1 VVLDL
6 GLPDGDGVELIR
18 DLRTWSQ
25 TPVIVLS
32 ARDAEAQKI
41 IALDSGADDYLVK
54 PFGTGELLARVR
66 AQLRRHG
73 RDPEDPVITFGDLRV
88 DRSRRL
94 VERDGV
100 PVPLT
105 PLEYRLFTFMSAR
118 ADRVLTHRQLLTGV
132 WGPAHE
138 EDIAYLRVFMAG
150 LRRKLESDPSQIGVV
165 YGDIGTSPLYAVR
178 EVFHAGHVEPTRDH
192 VLGVLSL
199 IFWTLAIVVSLKY
212 VVLVLRA
219 HNNGEGGTIALMAL
233 ASRSTHDKPRAHRVL
248 LFMGIL
254 GAALFYG
261 DGIIT
266 PSISVLSAIEGLE
279 VATPAFKPYIV
290 PITLAV
296 LTGLYVVQRHGTG
309 TMGRWFGPIT
319 LVWFA
324 AIAGIGGWWIA
335 RNPQVLLALNP
346 LYALRF
352 LLQEG
357 WLALAVLGAVFLAV
371 TGAEALYA
379 DMGHFG
385 KTPIRVAWFAVVWPS
400 LLLNYFGQ
408 GALIL
413 IDPAAVA
420 NPFFM
425 MVSDA
430 LLYPLVALATAAT
443 VIASQAT
450 ISGTFSVT
458 KQAIQLGY
466 LPRLSIL
473 HTSVQE
479 TGQIYIPAVNWIQ
492 YGAVVL
498 AVALFGSSTAL
509 ATAYGIAVT
518 GTMVLTTLMT
528 FIVVRHG
535 WRYPLALA
543 MFATG
548 FFLVIELIFFAS
560 NAVKVLSGGWFTL
573 LIAGAVFMLMLTWK
587 QGREL
592 LSTELRRSSID
603 LRSFLKSVMASP
615 PARVDGTAVFLTAEP
630 DITPSALMH
639 NLKHN
644 RVLHEQNLF
653 VTVQH
658 HEVPWIPLDRRAEI
672 EPLGHHCWKIQLH
685 FGFKDDPDVP
695 LALEGL
701 KQRGIDLEPARTSYF
716 LSRDIV
722 MPTIGG
728 GMAPWR
734 EKLFANLHRNA
745 SAAAEFLSL
754 PPNRVVELG
763 AQVAI

>member
-1 VVLDL
+1 MTHPTRSPAVL
-6 GLPDGDGVELIR
+6 
-18 DLRTWSQ
+18 
-25 TPVIVLS
+25 
-32 ARDAEAQKI
+32 
-41 IALDSGADDYLVK
+41 
-54 PFGTGELLARVR
+54 
-66 AQLRRHG
+66 
-73 RDPEDPVITFGDLRV
+73 
-88 DRSRRL
+88 
-94 VERDGV
+94 
-100 PVPLT
+100 
-105 PLEYRLFTFMSAR
+105 
-118 ADRVLTHRQLLTGV
+118 
-132 WGPAHE
+132 
-138 EDIAYLRVFMAG
+138 AG
-150 LRRKLESDPSQIGVV
+150 LTLGALGVV

-178 EVFHAGHVEPTRDH
+178 EVFHAGHVEPTRDN

-199 IFWTLAIVVSLKY
+199 IFWSLAIIVSLKY
-212 VVLVLRA
+212 VALVLRA
-219 HNNGEGGTIALMAL
+219 NNNGEGGTMALMAL
-233 ASRSTHDKPRAHRVL
+233 ASKSTHDKPRVHRALIV
-248 LFMGIL
+248 MGIL

-296 LTGLYVVQRHGTG
+296 LTALYLVQRHGTG
-309 TMGRWFGPIT
+309 TMGKWFGPIT
-319 LVWFA
+319 IVWFA
-324 AIAGIGGWWIA
+324 SIAATGAWWIV
-335 RNPQVLLALNP
+335 RNPEVLLALNP
-346 LYALRF
+346 FYALRF
-352 LLQEG
+352 LLVEG

-385 KTPIRVAWFAVVWPS
+385 KSPIRLAWFSIVWPALS
-400 LLLNYFGQ
+400 INYFGQ

-413 IDPAAVA
+413 LDPKAIE

-430 LLYPLVALATAAT
+430 LLYPLVGLATAAT

-466 LPRLSIL
+466 LPRLRIL
-473 HTSVQE
+473 HTSVRE

-498 AVALFGSSTAL
+498 AVTMFGSSSAL

-518 GTMVLTTLMT
+518 ATMVLTTLMT
-528 FIVVRHG
+528 FIVVRFG

-543 MFATG
+543 LAATG
-548 FFLVIELIFFAS
+548 FFLIVEVAFFVS

-573 LIAGAVFMLMLTWK
+573 LIAGSVFMLMLTWK
-587 QGREL
+587 QGRHL
-592 LSTELRRSSID
+592 LSEQVRKDSIE
-603 LRSFLKSVMASP
+603 LRSFLDSVFASP
-615 PARVDGTAVFLTAEP
+615 PTRVPGTAVFLTAEA
-630 DITPSALMH
+630 DVTPSALMH

-644 RVLHEQNLF
+644 MVLHDQNLF

-658 HEVPWIPLDRRAEI
+658 HEVPWIPLDKRVEV
-672 EPLGHHCWKIQLH
+672 EPLGRHCWKVQVN
-685 FGFKDDPDVP
+685 FGFKNDPDVP
-695 LALEGL
+695 EALQQL
-701 KQRGIDLEPARTSYF
+701 TRRGIELEEARTSYF

-722 MPTIGG
+722 VPTVGG

-734 EKLFANLHRNA
+734 EKLFANLHRN
-745 SAAAEFLSL
+745 STNAAEFLSL